1 MSLDRLNEAASGPDK
16 TLAGE
21 RFSLY
26 QARLRAEEIDFQARE
41 QYNVEL
47 QKQVV
52 GAFAKLNKDF
62 ELQSREVERRSKI
75 DFSMIKNEQR
85 IKLLTCQQEIVE
97 QAKEGTRERLREL
110 VKTPEYAAIV
120 TRLIE
125 QGLKVLN
132 EEEAVIL
139 CVPRDIATVEKC
151 IKDATAKTGKKA
163 VLNKDFP
170 LDEKVIGGVVIAN
183 AEGTIRCDNTF
194 EERLNL
200 GTEGSLPQIREVLRR
215 K

>member
-1 MSLDRLNEAASGPDK
+1 MTSERVVEATTGAEK

-26 QARLRAEEIDFQARE
+26 QARLRAEEIDFETRE

-62 ELQSREVERRSKI
+62 ERQSREVERQSKI
-75 DFSMIKNEQR
+75 EFSVIKNEQR
-85 IKLLTCQQEIVE
+85 IKLLQTQQEVVE
-97 QAKEGTRERLREL
+97 QAKDATREKLRAL
-110 VKTPEYAAIV
+110 VKAPEYPGIV

-125 QGLKVLN
+125 QGLNSLGEDN
-132 EEEAVIL
+132 AVIL
-139 CVPRDIATVEKC
+139 CIPRDNSIVEKC
-151 IKDATAKTGKKA
+151 IKEATSKTGHSA
-163 VLNKDFP
+163 SLNKDFP
-170 LDEKVIGGVVIAN
+170 LDEKAIGGVVVAN
-183 AEGTIRCDNTF
+183 AQGTIRCDNTF

-200 GTEGSLPQIREVLRR
+200 GTEGSLPQIRKILKE
-215 K
+215 